1 MIYKVELSRI
11 IQTINPIAFSKY
23 LKDTNWQVL
32 PIKRSDIGIFQK
44 TIDDNLFQVTVPMDS
59 SLIDYAY
66 AMHEAVEKVAF
77 CNNQTLEQLVLYLIN
92 PNSDVLK
99 IRLDRKD
106 IESGS
111 IFFDDA
117 INIYE
122 NAKKLITATAQ
133 DILDRRI
140 YHKGRISDVITDFV
154 SKCRF
159 GQTEVGSYVVSIVCP
174 FIEINSNSYNML
186 SLFSK
191 EEECANSLTRQVT
204 NRIMNNLNFIKTSID
219 NDNFDNLL
227 SDSNGNLISVNFYE
241 ALAGMNLGVENAN
254 LNFIANWSPTVKI
267 NRSVVSKVTISH
279 NYYEPVAEIISR
291 IKKDISAREKIC
303 GRISNLCASPNSDER
318 KEGIISI
325 SYLDKNDKKKTV
337 KVTLNKDDYNN
348 AIDAHRNGCYVE
360 IIGDITKSGNT
371 QKIKAYTSFNVL

>member
-44 TIDDNLFQVTVPMDS
+44 TINDNLFQVTVPMDS

-117 INIYE
+117 INIYMKMLK
-122 NAKKLITATAQ
+122 NLLPQ
-133 DILDRRI
+133 LLRI
-140 YHKGRISDVITDFV
+140 Y
-154 SKCRF
+154 
-159 GQTEVGSYVVSIVCP
+159 
-174 FIEINSNSYNML
+174 
-186 SLFSK
+186 
-191 EEECANSLTRQVT
+191 
-204 NRIMNNLNFIKTSID
+204 
-219 NDNFDNLL
+219 
-227 SDSNGNLISVNFYE
+227 
-241 ALAGMNLGVENAN
+241 
-254 LNFIANWSPTVKI
+254 
-267 NRSVVSKVTISH
+267 
-279 NYYEPVAEIISR
+279 
-291 IKKDISAREKIC
+291 
-303 GRISNLCASPNSDER
+303 
-318 KEGIISI
+318 
-325 SYLDKNDKKKTV
+325 
-337 KVTLNKDDYNN
+337 
-348 AIDAHRNGCYVE
+348 
-360 IIGDITKSGNT
+360 
-371 QKIKAYTSFNVL
+371 